1 MDILIIFEMK
11 RLKEMHFL
19 NDCYSKMNTH
29 DVMTTFKITH
39 IFSLMDP
46 QAVSIY

>member
-29 DVMTTFKITH
+29 DVMTTFK
-39 IFSLMDP
+39 MDGYP